1 MYMELWL
8 LQIRLM
14 MVAMTAALNTEQDT
28 ESSRKKM
35 DHINVMLVMRLE
47 WKGVCIVVDYLMLQ
61 WEGKAY

>member
-28 ESSRKKM
+28 ESSRKKR
-35 DHINVMLVMRLE
+35 DHITVMLVMRLE

-61 WEGKAY
+61 